1 MTALHANS
9 KSDTVLLLDTGVAD
23 PWTDLGPERTDLVD
37 QTTYVDENPSA
48 RSAIGA
54 PRNITVKLAMQ
65 SGHKGVLVY
74 LGDVGGTYS
83 YKVSVNTGVL
93 SFAEA
98 GILRVS
104 VDVPG
109 LTGSDRTV
117 LVNWSQR
124 VEGANVIDDVA
135 VGNLTTGEWVFGRG
149 SHAASTPNA
158 AHILS
163 VGMEA
168 DGATG
173 PYSGGI
179 GAFYAVHIGRRFH
192 SSTEAMQDWGTPA
205 TAATF
210 DGYDRAPI
218 LTGTA
223 TTLALPAEG
232 EFVGPSYYWAAVAT
246 RQAAQRAVGSF
257 VNLSIRS
264 PNAEGVTASPSR
276 FYRATPDNVTG
287 WKWCTRYLWHGYLS
301 PKVNVAQV
309 RIHVRAYDSMSGGA
323 TVNAVSFRS
332 YSIAN
337 LPLNGSPVA
346 PIYNRGAIVS
356 TSTTTTTSGSWLDL
370 GLVTLARDANGL
382 SYFALGFRFATTNV
396 NEGITFNT
404 TWKLNAITVD
414 PFGMDLD
421 GGGGG
426 EDLGLV
432 DP

>member
-1 MTALHANS
+1 MTDLHANS
-9 KSDTVLLLDTGVAD
+9 KSDTILLLDTGVAD

-37 QTTYVDENPSA
+37 QTTYIEEDPSA
-48 RSAIGA
+48 RSAIAA
-54 PRNITVKLAMQ
+54 PRNITIKVAMQ
-65 SGHKGVLVY
+65 SGWSGILLYFGPLV
-74 LGDVGGTYS
+74 GTYS
-83 YKVSVNTGVL
+83 YQISLAASVL
-93 SFAEA
+93 SFAEN
-98 GILRVS
+98 GILRTS
-104 VDVPG
+104 VTVPG
-109 LTGSDRTV
+109 LTGSNRTV
-117 LVNWSQR
+117 LINWSQR

-149 SHAASTPNA
+149 SHAAFTPNS

-163 VGMEA
+163 IA
-168 DGATG
+168 AKTG
-173 PYSGGI
+173 GTSAYTGLI
-179 GAFYAVHIGRRFH
+179 DAFTAVHIGRRFH
-192 SSTEAMQDWGTPA
+192 SSTEAMQDWGTAA

-223 TTLALPAEG
+223 ATLVLPAEG

-246 RQAAQRAVGSF
+246 RQAAQRAVGAF
-257 VNLSIRS
+257 ANLSIRS

-421 GGGGG
+421 GGGDG

>member
-37 QTTYVDENPSA
+37 QTTYIEEDPSA
-48 RSAIGA
+48 RSAIEA
-54 PRNITVKLAMQ
+54 PRNITIKVAMQ
-65 SGHKGVLVY
+65 SGWSGILLYFGPLV
-74 LGDVGGTYS
+74 GTYS
-83 YKVSVNTGVL
+83 YQISLAASVL
-93 SFAEA
+93 SFAEN
-98 GILRVS
+98 GILRTS
-104 VDVPG
+104 VTVPG
-109 LTGSDRTV
+109 LTGSNRTV
-117 LVNWSQR
+117 LINWSQR

-149 SHAASTPNA
+149 SHAAFTPNS

-163 VGMEA
+163 IA
-168 DGATG
+168 AKTG
-173 PYSGGI
+173 GTSAYTGLI
-179 GAFYAVHIGRRFH
+179 DAFTAVHIGRRFH
-192 SSTEAMQDWGTPA
+192 SSTEAMQDWGTAA

-223 TTLALPAEG
+223 ATLALPAEG

-246 RQAAQRAVGSF
+246 RQAAQRAVGPF
-257 VNLSIRS
+257 VNLRIRTPAIETVTSS
-264 PNAEGVTASPSR
+264 PAHFFRTA
-276 FYRATPDNVTG
+276 PDGGG
-287 WKWCTRYLWHGYLS
+287 WQWCIRYLWHGYLS

-309 RIHVRAYDSMSGGA
+309 RIHVHAYDFGA
-323 TVNAVSFRS
+323 GSDISPIRFRI
-332 YSIAN
+332 YSVAD
-337 LPLNGSPVA
+337 LPLGGKPSDMKYTRSP
-346 PIYNRGAIVS
+346 I
-356 TSTTTTTSGSWLDL
+356 TSVTAVDTSGVWTDL
-370 GLVTLARDANGL
+370 GTVTLSRAASGL
-382 SYFALGFRFATTNV
+382 SYLILGFLIDATKD
-396 NEGITFNT
+396 EGVLYSTA
-404 TWKLNAITVD
+404 WELNAITVD